1 MPRTARKNKRE
12 NLLEEKRKLLDKLNA
27 VDLQIK
33 EADKEAKGKWD
44 ESFLKGVMKIPAREL
59 GDEYYSGFTVESVLA
74 CIRESLA
81 GLKRKEE
88 EPTESAPQPAEIA
101 EPYPA
106 PEAGGQE
113 DEKTS
118 SETIQTKNQE
128 EAEAPAE
135 TEALDFMEAFSGGHY
150 F

>member
-74 CIRESLA
+74 RIRESFA
-81 GLKRKEE
+81 RLKRKEE
-88 EPTESAPQPAEIA
+88 GITESAPQPAENA
-101 EPYPA
+101 ESYSA
-106 PEAGGQE
+106 PAGGQK
-113 DEKTS
+113 DEITS